1 MRKNCS
7 VYPQLKLCGPTT
19 GYSWLI
25 VWFTGTQT
33 NCNPDDVPDPSDDT
47 EIIDEHDENPDDP
60 TWTPMNPNE
69 IDQKYNELQEDDT
82 EGNPNPR

>member
-1 MRKNCS
+1 MYN
-7 VYPQLKLCGPTT
+7 V
-19 GYSWLI
+19 
-25 VWFTGTQT
+25 
-33 NCNPDDVPDPSDDT
+33 DEVPDPSDDT

-60 TWTPMNPNE
+60 TWTPINPNE